1 MPDYLRYYDLEKYL
15 FDDLSVRYRDGEAIS
30 AFDFFCIVIWKANRA
45 KSRVAKKL
53 LEHMSQKGGDLDAA
67 VAELVS
73 DLRAAPG
80 HQERLQVLLQ
90 KWHLRL
96 PMASAILTVFHPHAF
111 TIYDY
116 RACEA
121 LGGDFGK
128 IADIDAKKRYDDVW
142 RGYSAFMGAVRASVP
157 AGVSLRDK
165 DRTLWGQ
172 SFHDQLQ
179 RDIQRQ
185 FGMEGQG

>member
-45 KSRVAKKL
+45 KSKMAKKML
-53 LEHMSQKGGDLDAA
+53 KYASAAGSLDGA
-67 VAELVS
+67 VAELVA
-73 DLRAAPG
+73 DLRAAHDDKG
-80 HQERLQVLLQ
+80 CLQVMMQ
-90 KWHLRL
+90 KWGFRL
-96 PMASAILTVFHPHAF
+96 PMASAILTVFYPYDF
-111 TIYDY
+111 TVYDI

-142 RGYSAFMGAVRASVP
+142 RGYSAFVGAVRASVP